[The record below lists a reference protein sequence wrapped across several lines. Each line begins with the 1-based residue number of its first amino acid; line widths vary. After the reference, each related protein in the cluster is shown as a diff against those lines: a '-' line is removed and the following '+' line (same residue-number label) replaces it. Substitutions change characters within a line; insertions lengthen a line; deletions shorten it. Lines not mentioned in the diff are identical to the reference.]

1 MKPQRFRW
9 TPLAVCLGAL
19 GLGAV
24 QAQPPL
30 PAASP
35 ALPLRSASGLAFSLG
50 LGEAAK
56 TRGGASTG
64 SNSRR
69 CASHARRAHGAD
81 LGQAQRC

>member
-35 ALPLRSASGLAFSLG
+35 APPAALGIG
-50 LGEAAK
+50 LGF
-56 TRGGASTG
+56 
-64 SNSRR
+64 
-69 CASHARRAHGAD
+69 
-81 LGQAQRC
+81 